1 MCDYYKDISNKEQL
15 SFWVKLVNK
24 NLEAHVV
31 DFLGYYQVPD
41 MKDDMDLQHSR
52 RCTHKI

>member
-24 NLEAHVV
+24 NLEGHVV

-41 MKDDMDLQHSR
+41 MKDDMDR
-52 RCTHKI
+52 

>member
-41 MKDDMDLQHSR
+41 MKDDMDR
-52 RCTHKI
+52 